1 MRSALDRQLD
11 RELPRLLVR
20 SSPPAYPR
28 FLEMR
33 PAGTRDRV
41 RFGAVRPRFGTAV
54 IVGVGIAF
62 IATAGV
68 GAKTVL
74 TGSPN
79 PLVWSHVTPPGAP
92 HCNVRGSVAVAGTGG
107 CASGAPR
114 QTNAG
119 ADRRSTQP
127 HPTGSA
133 PAGASTVPGA
143 VVGSSPA
150 ANPTPPPH
158 PSQAPSPSGRSKP
171 SHPPQAAN
179 LRHGSSTP
187 AP

>member
-28 FLEMR
+28 FLELR

-41 RFGAVRPRFGTAV
+41 RFGAVRPRLGTAV
-54 IVGVGIAF
+54 IVGAGIAF
-62 IATAGV
+62 IATAGD

-79 PLVWSHVTPPGAP
+79 PLVWGHVTPPAAP
-92 HCNVRGSVAVAGTGG
+92 HCNLPGSVAVAGTGG
-107 CASGAPR
+107 CVRGAPR
-114 QTNAG
+114 QTKSG
-119 ADRRSTQP
+119 ADHRGTP
-127 HPTGSA
+127 AHATGSA
-133 PAGASTVPGA
+133 RAGASTMRGA
-143 VVGSSPA
+143 AVGSSPT

-158 PSQAPSPSGRSKP
+158 PSQPPRPPGRSKS